1 MRKSDK
7 MLVLPKNKSPLTHAS
22 NCILPR
28 PSDEF
33 STAESLQ
40 REHPWLSRVLASEA
54 DRYRMSMFPGF
65 TLAKHEI
72 QEENGLMVGHFH
84 LEPVGDPICPQCGK
98 PTSRIK
104 DTNGICQIT
113 S

>member
-1 MRKSDK
+1 MPQIVSYR
-7 MLVLPKNKSPLTHAS
+7 A
-22 NCILPR
+22 

-54 DRYRMSMFPGF
+54 DRYWMSMFPGF

-104 DTNGICQIT
+104 DTNGIGQIT

>member
-7 MLVLPKNKSPLTHAS
+7 IKTNHRLRMPQIVSYRA
-22 NCILPR
+22 